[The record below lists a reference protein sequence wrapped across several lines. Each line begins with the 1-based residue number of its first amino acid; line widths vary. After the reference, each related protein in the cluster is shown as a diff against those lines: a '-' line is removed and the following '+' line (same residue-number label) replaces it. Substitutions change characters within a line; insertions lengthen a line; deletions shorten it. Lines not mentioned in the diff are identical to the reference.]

1 MLYIW
6 IDCTQFLSHFIPL
19 LFLVLSRPEAARVLL
34 FKALKDI
41 ATEIIWQY
49 AKDRFTKA
57 DAAEFVTSSCSLIKL
72 GYKFLKPRDEVVAGG
87 GDNGQEPA

>member
-1 MLYIW
+1 M
-6 IDCTQFLSHFIPL
+6 
-19 LFLVLSRPEAARVLL
+19 

-57 DAAEFVTSSCSLIKL
+57 DAAEFVTSSCSLIRL
-72 GYKFLKPRDEVVAGG
+72 GYKFLKPRDDQVVVGG
-87 GDNGQEPA
+87 GDGQEPA